1 MTLLPDLI
9 LRGLCFLIAAVAVVV
24 VATVCWF
31 EGDDPWGA
39 E

>member
-1 MTLLPDLI
+1 MTLLPDLL
-9 LRGLCFLIAAVAVVV
+9 LRGVCFLLAAVAVCV
-24 VATVCWF
+24 VATVCYL